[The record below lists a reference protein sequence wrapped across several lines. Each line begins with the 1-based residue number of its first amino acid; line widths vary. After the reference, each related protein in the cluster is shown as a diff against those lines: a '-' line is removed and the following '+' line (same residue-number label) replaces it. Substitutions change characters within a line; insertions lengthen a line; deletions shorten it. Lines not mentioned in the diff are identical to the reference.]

1 MVVVAAVVVKVAV
14 VHTVLVVVVVV
25 KVVKVEQY
33 TIVYNLLLAFG
44 GGVDVFD
51 GWSHC
56 ADKFGGYCD
65 ED

>member
-1 MVVVAAVVVKVAV
+1 M
-14 VHTVLVVVVVV
+14 
-25 KVVKVEQY
+25 VKVEQY

-56 ADKFGGYCD
+56 ADKFGDYCD